1 MSTALEKQNLRRE
14 ALARRDALGER
25 ERDAKSLRLCRA
37 LDTLGELRGAR
48 LVLCYCP
55 HGSECDLSLLYA
67 SLRERGV
74 TLAFPAAGADGTMEA
89 YVPGAALIR
98 GRFGIPEP
106 DPARSRLVD
115 PAELDAVLI
124 KARQEAGDDM
134 EAYLEKVEE
143 LLPGDMSLEDEQV
156 SWTEPLDNRN
166 MKCIVQ
172 LLPPGEAQR
181 TKWISHKLLVEEP
194 EEDWEW

>member
-98 GRFGIPEP
+98 GRFDIPEP

-115 PAELDAVLI
+115 PAELDAVLVPC
-124 KARQEAGDDM
+124 AGFDGALHRLGHGGGYYDR
-134 EAYLEKVEE
+134 YLPRCPRAAAI
-143 LLPGDMSLEDEQV
+143 L
-156 SWTEPLDNRN
+156 TAF
-166 MKCIVQ
+166 
-172 LLPPGEAQR
+172 EAQR
-181 TKWISHKLLVEEP
+181 LASVPHESHDIAFSLLVTEAGVFRK
-194 EEDWEW
+194 

>member
-115 PAELDAVLI
+115 PAELDAVLVPC
-124 KARQEAGDDM
+124 AGFDGALHRLGHGGGYYDRYLPRCERALRVCAAFACQERPSVVRGTHDLRM
-134 EAYLEKVEE
+134 QRIV
-143 LLPGDMSLEDEQV
+143 
-156 SWTEPLDNRN
+156 TESDVFS
-166 MKCIVQ
+166 I
-172 LLPPGEAQR
+172 
-181 TKWISHKLLVEEP
+181 
-194 EEDWEW
+194 